1 MAFITGSLM
10 EETFEAASFTVPPPV
25 RRLASPDIKPSWEA
39 LLSVRIRM
47 GLNPSLPVIPWTPA
61 DAAPNASIPRTL
73 FAGDSAVKSPVSFEI
88 MELLVSSACE

>member
-10 EETFEAASFTVPPPV
+10 EETLEAASFTVPPPV

-47 GLNPSLPVIPWTPA
+47 GLNPSLPTPWTPA
-61 DAAPNASIPRTL
+61 DAAPNASIPRAL
-73 FAGDSAVKSPVSFEI
+73 FAGDSAVKSPVSFEM